1 MTNNSRRNK
10 MLVSL
15 LVILLLTNC
24 VSLFFFLKDNREL
37 NKSRDEKQVE
47 YMRRE
52 LGLSDEQ
59 LAQYKRLREYRDS
72 LMAPLYDSLR
82 ESKFKM
88 ISYLRQPATSVPDS
102 VIRQAATEISNR
114 QQAIEVAFYQHFR
127 RVQSICKPGQMPLF
141 DSVLTKMVYRTT
153 GKN

>member
-59 LAQYKRLREYRDS
+59 LAEYKRLREYRDS

-127 RVQSICKPGQMPLF
+127 RVQSICKPAQMPLF